1 MKQIEVNCQ
10 WNLICQGEGIMQKII
25 LFLPCIFLN
34 IVLPT
39 QQVNAE
45 ENNVY
50 FSNVWLNGIDKNL
63 ETLIFE
69 EDKKIYIECQAL
81 KTLELK
87 GDFFPKHAIKQ
98 EFCLI
103 SLNPVVAEIDPH
115 VQSVK
120 ITVPAEYFQ
129 VKKIDQ
135 EQLIMPNKAALG
147 AFLNYDLFY
156 GQTSQDENFNSLAE
170 LGVFKDYWMF
180 QNSILVRGLDNKED
194 ETALALED
202 VKEEKVVRLRS
213 SFDLDFPDKF
223 LTLTL
228 GDTTTISN
236 PFVNSVRYGGLSF
249 GTNFTDRPDYIYWN
263 MPTLKGSAVLPSI
276 VDLYINGVS
285 ISQQRVNPGNYTLQP
300 GALIQQSG
308 DAQVVVEDIL
318 GNKTVQNF
326 PVYINNKLL
335 KPQLNEYN
343 ISLGK
348 IRYNYDLQND
358 DYREFFSNIYFRRG
372 VGNLTTLGLNAAYS
386 EEVKNLG
393 LLWTQAISKYALLDT
408 FIAGS
413 DNKDGSGYSIGGSIS
428 RAINNIYLGFSGQYS
443 TDDYKTLGYSNDVF
457 IPKYDYIFYF
467 SIYDL
472 PIINNFNLNYLE
484 RVYYEGDDF
493 NISDSRILNIG
504 ISRMLL
510 PNLSFSISAFKE
522 FAGEQDSGA
531 YLSLNYSLG
540 NNKNAYFSHS
550 TDNET
555 RVQFVKAS
563 PAQTGFDY
571 VLGATQRRGSLAYQA
586 SGLLKSNVGDLR
598 VQLDQSDEYE
608 NNQVIYRGAV
618 VWLGGKVALTKSVD
632 NAFALVKVEGSP
644 EIDVTR
650 SLSPVGS
657 TNKNGYLFVHNIIPY
672 VPYDISFD
680 QNQLAIED
688 AFDYSSQKMI
698 GLNQRGYILDFPVY
712 HTQQVI
718 LRLLD
723 KNNQLMP
730 RAGEVYINDDESQ
743 YFPIDAQGRVYL
755 YGLKPDKYRFLAK
768 TKGGEV
774 CQGAFE
780 VSNQNQKVVEQS
792 IIDVICR

>member
-1 MKQIEVNCQ
+1 
-10 WNLICQGEGIMQKII
+10 MQKII

-34 IVLPT
+34 IVLPI
-39 QQVNAE
+39 QRVNAE
-45 ENNVY
+45 ENNVF
-50 FSNVWLNGIDKNL
+50 FSNVWLNGIDKNI
-63 ETLIFE
+63 ETLVFE
-69 EDKKIYIECQAL
+69 EDKKIYIECQSLNA
-81 KTLELK
+81 LELK
-87 GDFFPKHAIKQ
+87 GDYFPVHPIKK
-98 EFCLI
+98 EFCLV
-103 SLNPVVAEIDPH
+103 SLNPALAEIDTH

-120 ITVPAEYFQ
+120 LTVPAEYFQ
-129 VKKIDQ
+129 AKEIDQ
-135 EQLIMPNKAALG
+135 EKLIMPNRAALG

-156 GQTSQDENFNSLAE
+156 EQTSQDDQFNSLAE
-170 LGVFKDYWMF
+170 LGVFKDYWLF
-180 QNSILVRGLDNKED
+180 QNSTLIRNLTENEQ
-194 ETALALED
+194 ALAPEE
-202 VKEEKVVRLRS
+202 VKQEKIVRLRS
-213 SFDLDFPDKF
+213 AFDLDFPDKF
-223 LTLTL
+223 LSLTV

-263 MPTLKGSAVLPSI
+263 MPTLKGSAVLPST

-285 ISQQRVNPGNYTLQP
+285 ISQQRITPGNYTLQP

-318 GNKTVQNF
+318 GNKTVQSF

-335 KPQLNEYN
+335 KPELNEYN

-348 IRYNYDLQND
+348 IRYNYDLQSN

-372 VGNLTTLGLNAAYS
+372 ISNLTTLGFNATYS

-393 LLWTQAISKYALLDT
+393 LLWTQAISKYALLDA

-413 DNKDGSGYSIGGSIS
+413 DSNDGSGYSVGGSIS
-428 RAINNIYLGFSGQYS
+428 RTVNNIYLGFSGQYS
-443 TDDYKTLGYSNDVF
+443 TDNYKTLGYSNEVL

-467 SIYDL
+467 SMYDL

-484 RVYYEGDDF
+484 RIYYENDNF
-493 NISDSRILNIG
+493 NISDSRILNLS
-504 ISRMLL
+504 ISKMLRS
-510 PNLSFSISAFKE
+510 NLSFSISGFKE
-522 FAGEQDSGA
+522 FAGDKNSGA

-571 VLGATQRRGSLAYQA
+571 VLGANQRRGNLAYQA
-586 SGLLKSNVGDLR
+586 AGLLKSNVGDLR

-608 NNQVIYRGAV
+608 NNQVIYRGAI

-632 NAFALVKVEGSP
+632 NAFALVKVQDSP
-644 EIDVTR
+644 EIDVAR

-657 TNKNGYLFVHNIIPY
+657 TNKNGYVFVHNIIPY

-723 KNNQLMP
+723 QNNQQMP
-730 RAGEVYINDDESQ
+730 RTSEVYINGEESQ
-743 YFPIDAQGRVYL
+743 YFPVDAQGRVYL
-755 YGLKPDKYRFLAK
+755 YGLKPNKYRFLAK
-768 TKGGEV
+768 AKGGET
-774 CQGAFE
+774 CQGTFE
-780 VSNQNQKVVEQS
+780 VSNQNQKTLEQS
-792 IIDVICR
+792 VMDVICR

>member
-1 MKQIEVNCQ
+1 
-10 WNLICQGEGIMQKII
+10 MQKII

-34 IVLPT
+34 IVLPV
-39 QQVNAE
+39 QPANAE
-45 ENNVY
+45 GSNVV
-50 FSNVWLNGIDKNL
+50 FGNVWLNSIDKNL
-63 ETLIFE
+63 ETLVFE

-81 KTLELK
+81 NTLELRV
-87 GDFFPKHAIKQ
+87 DFFPEHTIKKD
-98 EFCLI
+98 FCLV
-103 SLNPVVAEIDPH
+103 SQNPVLAEIDPYA
-115 VQSVK
+115 QSVK

-129 VKKIDQ
+129 IKKIDH
-135 EQLIMPNKAALG
+135 EPLIMPDKAALG

-156 GQTSQDENFNSLAE
+156 GQTSQDEDFNSLAE
-170 LGVFKDYWMF
+170 LGVFKDYWLF
-180 QNSILVRGLDNKED
+180 QNSILVRGLDENQE
-194 ETALALED
+194 ESTLTLED
-202 VKEEKVVRLRS
+202 VREEKVVRLKS
-213 SFDLDFPDKF
+213 AFDLDFPDKF
-223 LTLTL
+223 LSLTI

-236 PFVNSVRYGGLSF
+236 PFISSVRYGGLSF
-249 GTNFTDRPDYIYWN
+249 GTNFTARPDYIYWN
-263 MPTLKGSAVLPSI
+263 MPTLKGSAVLPST

-285 ISQQRVNPGNYTLQP
+285 ISQQRITPGSYTLQP

-318 GNKTVQNF
+318 GNKTVQSF

-335 KPQLNEYN
+335 KPNLNEYN

-348 IRYNYDLQND
+348 IRYNYDIHNN
-358 DYREFFSNIYFRRG
+358 DYRDFFSNIYFRRG
-372 VGNLTTLGLNAAYS
+372 IGDLTTVGLNAAYS
-386 EEVKNLG
+386 KEVKNLG

-408 FIAGS
+408 FIAASNS
-413 DNKDGSGYSIGGSIS
+413 DDESGYSIGGSVS
-428 RAINNIYLGFSGQYS
+428 RSMNNIYLGFSGQYS
-443 TDDYKTLGYSNDVF
+443 TDNYKTLGYNNEVL

-484 RVYYEGDDF
+484 RSYYEGDNF
-493 NISDSRILNIG
+493 NILDSRILNIG
-504 ISRMLL
+504 ISRMLRS
-510 PNLSFSISAFKE
+510 NLSLSVSGLKE
-522 FAGEQDSGA
+522 FEGEQDSGA

-550 TDNET
+550 TDNES

-571 VLGATQRRGSLAYQA
+571 VLGANQRRGDLAYQA

-608 NNQVIYRGAV
+608 NNQVIYRGAI

-632 NAFALVKVEGSP
+632 NAFALVKVEDSP
-644 EIDVTR
+644 GIDVTR

-672 VPYDISFD
+672 IPYDISFD

-688 AFDYSSQKMI
+688 AFDYSTQKMI
-698 GLNQRGYILDFPVY
+698 GLNQRGYILNFPVF
-712 HTQQVI
+712 HTQQVV

-723 KNNQLMP
+723 KSNQLIP
-730 RAGEVYINDDESQ
+730 RASEVYINDEESQ
-743 YFPIDAQGRVYL
+743 YFPVDAQGRVYL
-755 YGLKPDKYRFLAK
+755 YGLKPNKYRFLAK
-768 TKGGEV
+768 AKGGET
-774 CQGAFE
+774 CQGTFE
-780 VSNQNQKVVEQS
+780 VSNQNQKVLEQS
-792 IIDVICR
+792 VIDVFCR

>member
-1 MKQIEVNCQ
+1 
-10 WNLICQGEGIMQKII
+10 MQKII

-34 IVLPT
+34 IVLPV

-45 ENNVY
+45 ESNVV
-50 FSNVWLNGIDKNL
+50 FSSVWLNGIDKNL

-81 KTLELK
+81 NTLELR
-87 GDFFPKHAIKQ
+87 GEFFPKHPIKQ
-98 EFCLI
+98 DFCLI
-103 SLNPVVAEIDPH
+103 SMNPVLAEIDPH

-129 VKKIDQ
+129 VKKINQ
-135 EQLIMPNKAALG
+135 EQLIMPDRAAFG

-156 GQTSQDENFNSLAE
+156 GQTSQDKNFNSLAE
-170 LGVFKDYWMF
+170 LGVFKDYWLF
-180 QNSILVRGLDNKED
+180 QNSILVRGLDENKE
-194 ETALALED
+194 EPTLALEE
-202 VKEEKVVRLRS
+202 VMEEKVVRLRS
-213 SFDLDFPDKF
+213 AFDLDFPDKF
-223 LTLTL
+223 LSLTI

-236 PFVNSVRYGGLSF
+236 PFVNSVRYGGVSF
-249 GTNFTDRPDYIYWN
+249 GTNFTARPDYIYWN
-263 MPTLKGSAVLPSI
+263 MPTLKGSAVLPST

-285 ISQQRVNPGNYTLQP
+285 ISQQRITPGSYTLQP

-308 DAQVVVEDIL
+308 DAQVIVEDIL
-318 GNKTVQNF
+318 GNKTVQSF

-335 KPQLNEYN
+335 KPKLNEYN

-348 IRYNYDLQND
+348 IRYNYDLQSN
-358 DYREFFSNIYFRRG
+358 DYREFFSNVYFRRG
-372 VGNLTTLGLNAAYS
+372 IGNLTTLGLNAAYS

-413 DNKDGSGYSIGGSIS
+413 DSNNGSGYSVGGSIS
-428 RAINNIYLGFSGQYS
+428 RNLNNIYLGFRGQYS
-443 TDDYKTLGYSNDVF
+443 TNNYKTLGYDNEVL

-467 SIYDL
+467 SMYDL

-484 RVYYEGDDF
+484 RSYYEGNNF

-504 ISRMLL
+504 ISRMLH
-510 PNLSFSISAFKE
+510 PNLSLSVSCFKE
-522 FAGEQDSGA
+522 FKGEQDSGG

-571 VLGATQRRGSLAYQA
+571 VLGANQRRGNLAYQA
-586 SGLLKSNVGDLR
+586 SGLLKSSVGDLR

-608 NNQVIYRGAV
+608 NNQVIYRGAI

-632 NAFALVKVEGSP
+632 NAFALVKVEDSP

-672 VPYDISFD
+672 IPYDISFD

-698 GLNQRGYILDFPVY
+698 GLNQRGYIINFPVY
-712 HTQQVI
+712 HTQQVV

-723 KNNQLMP
+723 KSNQLMP
-730 RAGEVYINDDESQ
+730 RTSEVYINDEDSQ
-743 YFPIDAQGRVYL
+743 YFPVDAQGRVYL
-755 YGLKPDKYRFLAK
+755 YGLKPNKYRLLAK
-768 TKGGEV
+768 TKGGQT
-774 CQGAFE
+774 CQGVFE
-780 VSNQNQKVVEQS
+780 VSNQNQKAVEQS
-792 IIDVICR
+792 VMDVICR